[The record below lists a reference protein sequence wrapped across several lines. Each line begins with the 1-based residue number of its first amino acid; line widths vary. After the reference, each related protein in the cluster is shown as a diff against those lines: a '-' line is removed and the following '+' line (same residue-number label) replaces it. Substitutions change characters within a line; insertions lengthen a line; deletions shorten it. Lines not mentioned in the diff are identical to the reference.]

1 MEVHV
6 ARQSGSIEKKGGRM
20 DQMNVKAH
28 KLKPLS
34 TSRTS
39 METTLQD
46 RTKVVR
52 SRKYVS
58 VANI

>member
-1 MEVHV
+1 MWQGKVEVL
-6 ARQSGSIEKKGGRM
+6 KKRM
-20 DQMNVKAH
+20 GAMTDQINVKAH

-52 SRKYVS
+52 SRK
-58 VANI
+58 